1 MTLKVDTIN
10 IVVDVHEGM
19 VKGVYTDSAFP
30 ISVEVLDR
38 DINATSTDDEEELN
52 RIENELDTIRTS
64 PTWRAVW

>member
-10 IVVDVHEGM
+10 IVVDIHEGM
-19 VKGVYTDSAFP
+19 VKGVYTDSDYP
-30 ISVEVLDR
+30 INVEVLDR
-38 DINATSTDDEEELN
+38 DIDATYAEDKEELN